1 MQSVTAIICR
11 KRDATV
17 GDTGKGGGAK
27 KREEMGKKRKSD
39 YTKAGRQ
46 KERGMA

>member
-17 GDTGKGGGAK
+17 GDTGKGEGGGKEK
-27 KREEMGKKRKSD
+27 KWGRKKKAIIRRREG
-39 YTKAGRQ
+39 